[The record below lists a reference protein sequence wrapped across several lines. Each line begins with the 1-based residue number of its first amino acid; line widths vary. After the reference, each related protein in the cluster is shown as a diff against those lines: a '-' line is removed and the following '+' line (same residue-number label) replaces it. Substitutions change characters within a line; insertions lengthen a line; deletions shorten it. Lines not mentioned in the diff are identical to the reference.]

1 MQRMIYIVALLL
13 CTKIKAQTTTVKDRI
28 LYGTITQD
36 SLKQDPFKKWY
47 GINYADYKPHAL
59 TIAELRKINTK
70 DISVKIFFGS
80 WCGDSKRE
88 VPRFYK
94 VMDTL
99 GFNAKNIQLIGLGTG
114 DSLNKQG
121 PNGEEKGLGI
131 FRVPV
136 FIFYKN
142 GKEVNRINEYPSVS
156 LEKDILAI
164 LKGDHYTPNYGSFST
179 ITKWLSDGTLLDDNV
194 NANGL
199 ASQLRSKIGS
209 ENELNSLGY
218 LLLNHGL
225 KKEALKVFKINYNL
239 FPTSTNVR
247 SSLGEGFLR
256 NEDKAKAITFLE
268 LALKEN
274 KDPDAFKGILD
285 LLYEAKGVK

>member
-1 MQRMIYIVALLL
+1 MQKIIFIVALLL
-13 CTKIKAQTTTVKDRI
+13 CTKIEAQTTTVKDRI

-36 SLKQDPFKKWY
+36 SLKQDPYKKWY
-47 GINYADYKPHAL
+47 GTNYIDYKPHAL
-59 TIAELRKINTK
+59 TIAELKKINLK
-70 DISVKIFFGS
+70 DVSVKIFFGS

-99 GFNAKNIQLIGLGTG
+99 GFNIKNIQLIALGTG
-114 DSLNKQG
+114 DSLNKQS
-121 PNGEEKGLGI
+121 PTGEEKTLGI

-142 GKEVNRINEYPSVS
+142 GKEMNRINEYPAVS
-156 LEKDILAI
+156 LEKDVLAI
-164 LKGDHYTPNYGSFST
+164 FKGDNYTPNYGSFAT
-179 ITKWLSDGTLLDDNV
+179 INKWLNDGSLLDDNV

-199 ASQLRSKIGS
+199 ASQLRTKISG

-247 SSLGEGFLR
+247 SSLGEGFLK
-256 NEDKAKAITFLE
+256 NEDKAKAISFLE

-274 KDPDAFKGILD
+274 KEPEAFKGILD